1 MDFVFIGATAL
12 FFLLTVAMAVGCEK
26 LRERGGQP

>member
-12 FFLLTVAMAVGCEK
+12 FFLLTVAMTAGCAK
-26 LRERGGQP
+26 LGEPGGQP